1 MKINANMTVMDTCIA
16 MGEGNPGAIVC
27 AIEMMNNGMFLD
39 LLMLDTKEV
48 YGEKLYMLWNDCC
61 DRDMEKFKKTLELIR
76 AGEITDAQLHANLS
90 QCRATSFI

>member
-1 MKINANMTVMDTCIA
+1 MKIKADMTVLDTCMA

-27 AIEMMNNGMFLD
+27 VIEMMNQGMLLD

-61 DRDMEKFKKTLELIR
+61 DRDMEKYKKTLELIR
-76 AGEITDAQLHANLS
+76 TGAITDEQLHANLN
-90 QCRATSFI
+90 QCRARSFI